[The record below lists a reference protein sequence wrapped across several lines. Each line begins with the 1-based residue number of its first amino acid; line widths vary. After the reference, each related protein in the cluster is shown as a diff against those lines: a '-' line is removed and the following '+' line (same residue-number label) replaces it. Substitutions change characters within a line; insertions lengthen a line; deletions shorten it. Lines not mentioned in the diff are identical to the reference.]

1 MARMVSTEVCDT
13 VNSVI
18 GCLNFK
24 WCCDEHIHGL
34 EHLITCLWAAIE
46 LVYLWMEPGGT
57 SLAPSPRYP
66 AEKSSPQTHFE
77 ENDILCLDKK
87 TFNDKRNVFFLL
99 FTKKT
104 LWVVWNGE
112 MIQKYELSV
121 PCLTGHTPRLTF
133 QRFPQFNTKLRL
145 YVHLQSSFVSIN
157 TATLYYSISNTFL
170 MYISTMALG
179 QHTTR
184 TSRSA
189 MLGGNYFS

>member
-1 MARMVSTEVCDT
+1 MARMVSTEVWDT

-24 WCCDEHIHGL
+24 WCGDEHIHGL
-34 EHLITCLWAAIE
+34 EHLITSLWAAIE

-66 AEKSSPQTHFE
+66 AEKSWPQTHFE

-87 TFNDKRNVFFLL
+87 TFNCKRNVFVV

-112 MIQKYELSV
+112 MIRKYELSV

-157 TATLYYSISNTFL
+157 AATLYYSISNTFL

>member
-1 MARMVSTEVCDT
+1 MMLWWAHPWT
-13 VNSVI
+13 
-18 GCLNFK
+18 GALNYMFMSSN
-24 WCCDEHIHGL
+24 WTGL
-34 EHLITCLWAAIE
+34 PMNGTRWHITCPITQISCRKIMTSISFWGKLYFVFGQEKVWWQE
-46 LVYLWMEPGGT
+46 KRFFCVY
-57 SLAPSPRYP
+57 
-66 AEKSSPQTHFE
+66 
-77 ENDILCLDKK
+77 
-87 TFNDKRNVFFLL
+87 
-99 FTKKT
+99 KKT

-112 MIQKYELSV
+112 MIRKYELSV

-189 MLGGNYFS
+189 MLGGNSFS

>member
-1 MARMVSTEVCDT
+1 MARMVSTEVWDT

-18 GCLNFK
+18 GCLNFR
-24 WCCDEHIHGL
+24 WCCDQHIHGM

-66 AEKSSPQTHFE
+66 AGKLCPQTHFE
-77 ENDILCLDKK
+77 ENYILCLDKK
-87 TFNDKRNVFFLL
+87 NVHWQEKCFFV
-99 FTKKT
+99 FTKNP

-112 MIQKYELSV
+112 MIRKYELSV

-145 YVHLQSSFVSIN
+145 RVHFQSNLDQLIMLLFAILKNLSHVHLDHGV
-157 TATLYYSISNTFL
+157 
-170 MYISTMALG
+170 G
-179 QHTTR
+179 TTHNQNKQV
-184 TSRSA
+184 
-189 MLGGNYFS
+189 GNAGWEFF

>member
-1 MARMVSTEVCDT
+1 MARMVSTEVWDT

-18 GCLNFK
+18 GCLNFR
-24 WCCDEHIHGL
+24 WCCDQHIHGL

-57 SLAPSPRYP
+57 SLVPSPRYP
-66 AEKSSPQTHFE
+66 AENSFPQTHFE
-77 ENDILCLDKK
+77 ENDIFCLDKK
-87 TFNDKRNVFFLL
+87 TFNGKRNVFCV
-99 FTKKT
+99 FTKKP
-104 LWVVWNGE
+104 LRVVWNGE
-112 MIQKYELSV
+112 MIRKYELSV

-189 MLGGNYFS
+189 MLGGNSFS